1 MAWRRLYW
9 DLVFVPLGIVVST
22 VYHCWLLVMVK
33 KWPQRTTIGVGNS
46 GQIMW
51 VAAMLKENDKKNVLA
66 VQSLR
71 NNIMGSSL
79 VASSSFL
86 ICCGLLA
93 FTSTISDKREL
104 VLTNLNQVE
113 VSHKSA
119 VLILA
124 FMAVFFC
131 QTLSITFLAQLS
143 LAINTLILPE
153 TKVTPEQLLTMLT
166 KGILLNTIANRLF
179 FTAMPLV
186 LWIYSPVLVFASTCG
201 VIAVLYMTDIVPR
214 RKVVTYE
221 NDENNRDVVVA
232 P

>member
-1 MAWRRLYW
+1 MAWKRLYW
-9 DLVFVPLGIVVST
+9 DLTFVPLGIVIST
-22 VYHCWLLVMVK
+22 VYHCWLLVMIK
-33 KWPQRTTIGVGNS
+33 KQPQRTSIGVSNT
-46 GQIMW
+46 GQSMW

-71 NNIMGSSL
+71 NSLMGSSL

-119 VLILA
+119 ILILA
-124 FMAVFFC
+124 FMAVFFL
-131 QTLSITFLAQLS
+131 QTLSITYLNQLA

-153 TKVTPEQLLTMLT
+153 TRITVEQLLMMLD
-166 KGILLNTIANRLF
+166 KGILLSIIGNRLF

-186 LWIYSPVLVFASTCG
+186 LWIYSPVLVFGSTCA
-201 VIAVLYMTDIVPR
+201 VVAVLYITDIVPR
-214 RKVVTYE
+214 KKTVGYE
-221 NDENNRDVVVA
+221 NNENREVVA